1 MLWTGQR
8 VQKTESVSGFGRG
21 AVVLHRKIGGN
32 LEQCRIRFRARE
44 IDQLNNL
51 RAFPG
56 ILASDRQIYFEVRR
70 IPELSR
76 GNQRPA
82 VPNYA
87 GVDGKRFACA
97 DDVKIVEN
105 AGAQALASKEARTVV
120 ARADRCRR
128 KRSRRVIAG
137 DIAMTNRNGAR
148 CSRVSGGVV
157 KDDIHELGFLI

>member
-1 MLWTGQR
+1 M
-8 VQKTESVSGFGRG
+8 
-21 AVVLHRKIGGN
+21 
-32 LEQCRIRFRARE
+32 
-44 IDQLNNL
+44 NNL

-87 GVDGKRFACA
+87 GVDGKRFPCT

-105 AGAQALASKEARTVV
+105 VGAQALASKEARTVV

-157 KDDIHELGFLI
+157 KDDIHELGFLIRIARNECAAFAVDSALAIAGYDRGEMRCDHASVF